1 MNDYSKPW
9 TDERM
14 YDYFNITK
22 EEQKEIEERVDKI
35 YNEIQ
40 QRIEEENRKRNKNMI
55 NEVHLNHRL

>member
-40 QRIEEENRKRNKNMI
+40 QRIEEENRTKKRRKK
-55 NEVHLNHRL
+55 